1 MSKSTGKSAS
11 GKKEEYPYPSR
22 FGSHQKMVDQAETD
36 ALNNQEWVVLRDEFG
51 LYVTSPKNLDTGLAD
66 PYRFSWARSERFK
79 EVTGQT
85 IITIT
90 VPENL

>member
-1 MSKSTGKSAS
+1 MSADKSTT

-22 FGSHQKMVDQAETD
+22 FGSHRKMVDKSETES
-36 ALNNQEWVVLRDEFG
+36 LNNPDWVVLKDEFG
-51 LYVTSPKNLDTGLAD
+51 LYVTTPKNLDTGLAD
-66 PYRFSWARSERFK
+66 PYRFSWARSERYE

-90 VPENL
+90 PE